1 MRWLTTLLWMIVFL
15 FLILFFTQNRDDVT
29 LRFSLYPI
37 QNSQWLEISK
47 IPLFFIIIC
56 SVLLGVLIGVVGDL
70 YSRLQLKK
78 ALRQNRH
85 MIEKLEQEIQSL
97 RYPELEKP
105 SFDPTTS

>member
-1 MRWLTTLLWMIVFL
+1 MRWLKTLLWMIVFL
-15 FLILFFTQNRDDVT
+15 CVILFFTQNRDGVT

-37 QNSQWLEISK
+37 LNNPWFEVQK
-47 IPLFFIIIC
+47 IPLFFVIIC

-78 ALRQNRH
+78 ALRQNNK

-97 RYPELEKP
+97 RHSEFEKP
-105 SFDPTTS
+105 SF

>member
-1 MRWLTTLLWMIVFL
+1 MIVFL
-15 FLILFFTQNRDDVT
+15 CIILFFTQNRDDVT

-37 QNSQWLEISK
+37 LNNPWFEVPK
-47 IPLFFIIIC
+47 IPLFFVIVC

-78 ALRQNRH
+78 ALRQNRK

-97 RYPELEKP
+97 RHPELEKS
-105 SFDPTTS
+105 SF

>member
-1 MRWLTTLLWMIVFL
+1 MRWVKTLLWMIVFL
-15 FLILFFTQNRDDVT
+15 CIILFFTQNKDEVA

-37 QNSQWLEISK
+37 LNSPWFEVPK
-47 IPLFFIIIC
+47 IPLFFVIIC

-78 ALRQNRH
+78 ALRQNRK
-85 MIEKLEQEIQSL
+85 MIDKLEQEIQSL

-105 SFDPTTS
+105 FL